1 MYGTGRSTGRRKC
14 RGAARTF
21 IALLA
26 LALAATAGSGL
37 AAASAAPG
45 ASAATAGEPGAPRAQ
60 SQSDAQPRLG
70 ECAAGELCL
79 WTRSGFR
86 GERRSYERSRIA
98 VESCVPLP
106 NGMSARSFANRTGRP
121 VTLYQSGECA
131 ETAEFHTHPSGSW
144 TPKGEYGVRAMKV
157 WER

>member
-1 MYGTGRSTGRRKC
+1 MYGTGRSTDGRNC
-14 RGAARTF
+14 PAVARVF
-21 IALLA
+21 IAL

-37 AAASAAPG
+37 GAAGPAA
-45 ASAATAGEPGAPRAQ
+45 AGEPAAFRAQ
-60 SQSDAQPRLG
+60 GQRGAQPRLG

-79 WTRSGFR
+79 WARPGFR

-98 VESCVPLP
+98 VERCVPLP
-106 NGMSARSFANRTGRP
+106 GGASARSFANRTGRP

-144 TPKGEYGVRAMKV
+144 TPEGEYRVRAVKV